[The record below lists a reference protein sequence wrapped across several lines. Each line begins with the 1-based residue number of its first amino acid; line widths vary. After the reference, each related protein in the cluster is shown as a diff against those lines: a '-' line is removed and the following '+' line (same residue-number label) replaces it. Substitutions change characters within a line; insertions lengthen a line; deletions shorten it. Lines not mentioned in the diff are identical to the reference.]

1 MPEQSVFEVGLAI
14 EELKCKKSSGTD
26 QIPSELIKAGGRTI
40 CYQIHKLI
48 ISIWNKDEL
57 PEEWKQSIIVP
68 ICKKGNKTDCSNY
81 RGISLLTTTY
91 KMLFNILLARLT
103 PYAEEIIGDHQC
115 GFR

>member
-1 MPEQSVFEVGLAI
+1 VPEQSVFEVELAI

-57 PEEWKQSIIVP
+57 PEEWKQS
-68 ICKKGNKTDCSNY
+68 
-81 RGISLLTTTY
+81 SLYLSIRRAIKQTAVITGAY
-91 KMLFNILLARLT
+91 HF
-103 PYAEEIIGDHQC
+103 
-115 GFR
+115 